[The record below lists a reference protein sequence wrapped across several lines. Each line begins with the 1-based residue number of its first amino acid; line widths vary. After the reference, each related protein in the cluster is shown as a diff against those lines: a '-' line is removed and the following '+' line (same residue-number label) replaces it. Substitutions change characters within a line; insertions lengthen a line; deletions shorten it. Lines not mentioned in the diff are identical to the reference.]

1 MDRPQ
6 PPDAFSRTLDSK
18 PRHSY
23 ISQVKQQHAQDSTS
37 TENSSTVN
45 RLSRVFEANQ
55 LLDKQPK
62 PIPPSKPP
70 SLSKSSNAIEPS
82 PRQPPPPPTPHAPA
96 PPSKPQPT
104 QEAEIDETSL
114 VFKDIRARFQQDTAL
129 PIGNHQ
135 PKYRI
140 PVPLMPSKTGPP
152 APEKVIIAAKTG
164 PPALPLKPK
173 TNSIVTSRYPEQLHQ
188 QLPPFRG
195 SQYQQQQPQPNLS
208 IDTTS
213 FSTDGYKSLSLLSAA
228 ASPASSML
236 HIPAVI
242 SRTTTGNSSII
253 SSTSTSS
260 QNSTSTSSKRG
271 WHISSWFTNQQQQQ
285 QQQQQHEQLKSSI
298 RRSDSNVIASDMETM
313 DLLSPEFTGSS
324 ANTATKR
331 EKVIDELLETE
342 KAYQKDMSLLKYIY
356 YDGALNA
363 GFSKM
368 DMRHLFSNL
377 TEIVEFEKTFVTVL
391 EHSCEQDSVGASFR
405 ETMRAIDSIYSEY
418 CKRQEDAVL
427 KLQELELLPEIQAFL
442 NECKEKIQ
450 GKTTSWDLGS
460 LLIKPVQRVLKYPLL
475 LREILSLTP
484 PTHIDHDD
492 LSAAV
497 KEIQEVA
504 DNINE
509 IKRRK
514 DIVERIVGD
523 KKKTDI
529 SVVHG
534 INKRFT
540 RRAQKFKQVT
550 GLAGEPTH
558 DIVFEALLLKFEEQQ
573 ELVRQLARDVQ
584 GWVRHIK
591 IGFENLQQLACSME
605 SLYGSWGG
613 VRVKSLNGIS
623 DFSRTA
629 SYMSSNLSR
638 ELDSD
643 VRGFVYSRI
652 DDFLRVFDNP
662 TQVIHKRAL
671 KMIDYDRVR
680 DIKLKGDIP
689 DKALQESA
697 DAYVS
702 INGQLVD
709 ELPKFFNL
717 TAKYFDVLTGGIALV
732 QLKFFGLMQKE
743 WIKLIEQNLGM
754 KAARSFEAIIANHMD
769 ELDKVENIASKISIL
784 HKSRYASSIG
794 SDSPTLSMSPRQRSG
809 NLYSPR
815 IASDYATAGSPSP
828 RFMSP
833 STATPPAP
841 VVGNL
846 IDLEQDG
853 PVATPQD
860 FNCIVLYDFEMDEE
874 DRLNVKRGTIL
885 RVSQDE
891 DYLDQDWW
899 FATTA
904 DDFKSG
910 WVPINYCK
918 KL

>member
-1 MDRPQ
+1 MQHYPRPSQ
-6 PPDAFSRTLDSK
+6 QQQQQLK
-18 PRHSY
+18 P
-23 ISQVKQQHAQDSTS
+23 
-37 TENSSTVN
+37 
-45 RLSRVFEANQ
+45 
-55 LLDKQPK
+55 
-62 PIPPSKPP
+62 
-70 SLSKSSNAIEPS
+70 
-82 PRQPPPPPTPHAPA
+82 
-96 PPSKPQPT
+96 
-104 QEAEIDETSL
+104 EAEIDQTPL
-114 VFKDIRARFQQDTAL
+114 AFKDIRARFQQDNAL
-129 PIGNHQ
+129 PIRNQ
-135 PKYRI
+135 QTRYRTPI
-140 PVPLMPSKTGPP
+140 PLMPSKTGPP
-152 APEKVIIAAKTG
+152 NLPEKVIVAAKTG
-164 PPALPLKPK
+164 PPALPVKPK
-173 TNSIVTSRYPEQLHQ
+173 MNSINANRYPEQLQQ
-188 QLPPFRG
+188 QLPPFRTYH
-195 SQYQQQQPQPNLS
+195 YQQQSSQPHLS
-208 IDTTS
+208 IDT
-213 FSTDGYKSLSLLSAA
+213 STPSAVPSDDYKSLPHLPV

-236 HIPAVI
+236 HIPGML
-242 SRTTTGNSSII
+242 SRTATGNSSII

-285 QQQQQHEQLKSSI
+285 QLEQHEQLKNSI
-298 RRSDSNVIASDMETM
+298 RRSDSNVMADMDTL
-313 DLLSPEFTGSS
+313 DPLSPEVTGSS
-324 ANTATKR
+324 SNATSKR
-331 EKVIDELLETE
+331 TKVIDELLETE
-342 KAYQKDMSLLKYIY
+342 KAYQKDMSLLKSIY

-363 GFSKM
+363 GLSKA
-368 DMRHLFSNL
+368 DVRHLFSNL
-377 TEIVEFEKTFVTVL
+377 TEIVEFEKTFVTLL
-391 EHSCEQDSVGASFR
+391 EHSCEQDSVGTSFR

-418 CKRQEDAVL
+418 CKRHEDAVL
-427 KLQELELLPEIQAFL
+427 KLQELEVQPEIQAFL
-442 NECKEKIQ
+442 NECREKIQ

-484 PTHIDHDD
+484 PTHVDHDD

-514 DIVERIVGD
+514 DIVEKIVGD

-534 INKRFT
+534 INKRLT

-550 GLAGEPTH
+550 GFAVEPTH

-584 GWVRHIK
+584 GWVRHVK
-591 IGFENLQQLACSME
+591 VGFEHLQQLACSME

-629 SYMSSNLSR
+629 SYMSTNLSR
-638 ELDSD
+638 ELDND

-652 DDFLRVFDNP
+652 DDFLKVFENP

-680 DIKLKGDIP
+680 DMKSKGDVP

-709 ELPKFFNL
+709 ELPKFFSL
-717 TAKYFDVLTGGIALV
+717 TAKYFDILTGGLALV
-732 QLKFFGLMQKE
+732 QLKFYGLMQRE
-743 WIKLIEQNLGM
+743 WIKLVEQNLGM
-754 KAARSFEAIIANHMD
+754 KAARSFEAIIARHME
-769 ELDKVENIASKISIL
+769 ELDKVEDVASRITIL
-784 HKSRYASSIG
+784 HRNRYASSTR
-794 SDSPTLSMSPRQRSG
+794 SNSSTSSMMLKQRSKD
-809 NLYSPR
+809 LYSPR
-815 IASDYATAGSPSP
+815 MASDSDLGGTSSPSP
-828 RFMSP
+828 QFLSA
-833 STATPPAP
+833 STATTTNTSPNPM
-841 VVGNL
+841 VGNL
-846 IDLEQDG
+846 IDLEQDEG
-853 PVATPQD
+853 PVPTSRD
-860 FNCIVLYDFEMDEE
+860 FDCIVLYDFEMDEE
-874 DRLNVKRGTIL
+874 DRLDVKRGTIL

-899 FATTA
+899 YATTT
-904 DDFKSG
+904 DDFRSG